1 MWLAAAPSDQHDGA
15 TDNFDIRN
23 CSVAQPRRSANTG
36 CVFTSPEH
44 LAMTSASTSEITV
57 THDRHVARIEIS
69 RPPHN
74 FVDADVMRQLSEALL
89 QLDADDNC
97 RAVVLSSGVGTFCAG
112 ADFSGAGDASVSRDP
127 SAFYEQ
133 AMKLYRTR
141 KPIVAAIEGAAV
153 GAGLGLALV
162 ADFRVT
168 CGEARFSANFN
179 RLGFHPGFG
188 MSVTLPRLVGEQQAA
203 LLFYTGRRI
212 GGEEAVRIG
221 LADELVDKAMVTTRA
236 MALAHEIAASA
247 PLAVESTR
255 ETLRLG
261 LADRVVQANQREL
274 AIQRVQFRTTDFRE
288 GVAAMAERRLPA
300 FERR

>member
-1 MWLAAAPSDQHDGA
+1 MTLASQPKIHLSRDQH
-15 TDNFDIRN
+15 
-23 CSVAQPRRSANTG
+23 VAQ
-36 CVFTSPEH
+36 
-44 LAMTSASTSEITV
+44 
-57 THDRHVARIEIS
+57 IEIS

-74 FVDADVMRQLSEALL
+74 FVDADVMRRLAEMLL
-89 QLDADDNC
+89 QLDEDDSC
-97 RAVVLSSGVGTFCAG
+97 RAVVLSSGVGAFCAG
-112 ADFSGAGDASVSRDP
+112 ADFSAPDQGSVSRDP
-127 SAFYEQ
+127 SAFYAQ
-133 AMKLYRTR
+133 AMKLYRNR
-141 KPIVAAIEGAAV
+141 KPIVAAVEGAAI

-168 CGEARFSANFN
+168 CPQARFSASFN

-221 LADELVDKAMVTTRA
+221 LADELVAQGEVRA
-236 MALAHEIAASA
+236 RALALAHEIAASA

-261 LADRVVQANQREL
+261 LADRIAEANRREL
-274 AIQRVQFRTTDFRE
+274 SIQRVQFATDDFRE
-288 GVAAMAERRLPA
+288 GVAAMAERRAPV
-300 FERR
+300 FQRR

>member
-1 MWLAAAPSDQHDGA
+1 M
-15 TDNFDIRN
+15 
-23 CSVAQPRRSANTG
+23 RR
-36 CVFTSPEH
+36 
-44 LAMTSASTSEITV
+44 
-57 THDRHVARIEIS
+57 
-69 RPPHN
+69 
-74 FVDADVMRQLSEALL
+74 LSEVLL
-89 QLDADDNC
+89 QLDEDDNC
-97 RAVVLSSGVGTFCAG
+97 RAVVLSSGVGIFCAG
-112 ADFSGAGDASVSRDP
+112 ADFSGAEDASVSRDP

-133 AMKLYRTR
+133 AMKLYRNR
-141 KPIVAAIEGAAV
+141 KPIVAAVEGAAV

-168 CGEARFSANFN
+168 CREARFSANFN

-188 MSVTLPRLVGEQQAA
+188 MSVTLPRLIGEQQAA

-212 GGEEAVRIG
+212 DGEEAVRIG
-221 LADELVDKAMVTTRA
+221 LADVLVDRASVSTRA

-261 LADRVVQANQREL
+261 LADRIVQANQREL
-274 AIQRVQFRTTDFRE
+274 AIQRVQFKSADFRE

-300 FERR
+300 FVRR